1 MRFIHKYFMH
11 LLISGLILGAISCEG
26 INNIIVDCDEC
37 EDYELDSANLIIY
50 VTTNAENPVV
60 PIVLYRGDVEE
71 GNVDFVDTAYE
82 STHKIY
88 SAMDQFYSV
97 TAEYKVGGKTVI
109 AVDGDKMK
117 IRNEDEA
124 CGSPCWIVS
133 GGYFKVELKFD
144 D

>member
-1 MRFIHKYFMH
+1 MAKFRKYFIY
-11 LLISGLILGAISCEG
+11 LLIAGIFLAAGSCEG
-26 INNIIVDCDEC
+26 LTNIIVDCDEC
-37 EDYELDSANLIIY
+37 ESYEIDSANLLIY
-50 VTTNAENPVV
+50 VTLNAENPYV

-71 GNVDFVDTAYE
+71 GSVDYVDTAWE

-97 TAEYKVGGKTVI
+97 TAEYKVGDRTVI

-124 CGSPCWIVS
+124 CGSPCWIVR
-133 GGYFKVELKFD
+133 GGYFRVELKFED
-144 D
+144 